1 MTRYILFPISFLLAL
16 AAHAQTEAP
25 CDTLLNVATAG
36 SISIVSSE
44 RSASITVNKIDGG
57 TDNFYYQ
64 SGNLDKNNRFY
75 RTNISCQG
83 ITSVLVCER
92 PTDVKVDFVNE
103 SGYPQSYTF
112 TFSDPDNRNVKSY
125 IGPRGTD
132 FGFTISRSKTTEW
145 EVISQGLALGWVSPL
160 NEATALNSSMWRS
173 TELSW
178 LMIVGVRM
186 RHRAQSLS
194 MGLGINWQNIV
205 LKGDRYFHKNADCTI
220 TLDPYEPDMT
230 DRRSRLKIFSLQVPV
245 LYGLNFGHK
254 RYLGVQFGPIVNFNT
269 GGSIKTQY
277 KYDGSK
283 YSVKTTGIGQRPVRA
298 IGWYVR
304 YSPMK
309 KLRDR
314 ADLGFSTISTG
325 IMLGF

>member
-205 LKGDRYFHKNADCTI
+205 LKGDRYFHKNAD
-220 TLDPYEPDMT
+220 
-230 DRRSRLKIFSLQVPV
+230 
-245 LYGLNFGHK
+245 
-254 RYLGVQFGPIVNFNT
+254 
-269 GGSIKTQY
+269 
-277 KYDGSK
+277 
-283 YSVKTTGIGQRPVRA
+283 
-298 IGWYVR
+298 
-304 YSPMK
+304 
-309 KLRDR
+309 
-314 ADLGFSTISTG
+314 
-325 IMLGF
+325 